1 MSEPARPRR
10 PRRLRRVITALLV
23 VAVLLV
29 IAATGVYWWQR
40 PMLRTGTGY
49 AALNEC
55 GVRLLA
61 HRDDPSSDL
70 PSNPLVPYLR
80 SDTSATGSTT
90 TILGVLAKQRAWY
103 TEGYGCT
110 LATSAPS
117 LPAPVVADAARNPF
131 SAQKVDPDPAVEK
144 AIGAAFGDD
153 LDATARDALGT
164 RAVLVIRDGQI
175 VGERYADGF
184 TASTRQVGWSMT
196 KSVANLMAG
205 RLVREGAL
213 DVTADALRPEW
224 TDDRRNITVEDL
236 LRMTSGLAWDE
247 EYVLGSTIT
256 TMLYDRADMAG
267 FVAEQPLAHAP
278 GEYQQYSSGSSNL
291 LCAVLAERDDAPA
304 ATLPGRT
311 ILAPLGLS
319 SAVVETDAVGTPVC
333 SSSMWAT
340 PRDWAAIGQF
350 ALQQGQWDGQRL
362 LPPNWMSWSTRVTR
376 VAGEEVG
383 YGAGW
388 WVNRL
393 PDGSTQYSAMPADT
407 YWASGH
413 DGQRVFVV
421 PSRNLVVVR
430 MGFSPDLDDTQLG
443 MVDLIGALSHGRAR

>member
-1 MSEPARPRR
+1 MSEAARAHRPRR
-10 PRRLRRVITALLV
+10 RRRVLTALLV
-23 VAVLLV
+23 VAALLV
-29 IAATGVYWWQR
+29 IAATAGYWWQR

-80 SDTSATGSTT
+80 SDTSDTGSTT

-110 LATSAPS
+110 LGSSAPA

-144 AIGAAFGDD
+144 AIGVAFGEG
-153 LDATARDALGT
+153 LGT

-184 TASTRQVGWSMT
+184 SASTRQVGWSMT

-205 RLVREGAL
+205 RLVREGKL

-236 LRMTSGLAWDE
+236 LRMTSGLVWDE

-267 FVAEQPLAHAP
+267 FVAEQPLAHPP
-278 GEYQQYSSGSSNL
+278 GRYQQYSSGSTNL
-291 LCAVLAERDDAPA
+291 LCAVLAERDGSPA

-311 ILAPLGLS
+311 LLAPLGMS
-319 SAVVETDAVGTPVC
+319 SAVLETDAVGTPVC
-333 SSSMWAT
+333 SSSLWAT
-340 PRDWAAIGQF
+340 PRDWAAMGQF

-362 LPPNWMSWSTRVTR
+362 LPPNWMSWSTQVHRGD
-376 VAGEEVG
+376 GEEVG

-393 PDGSTQYSAMPADT
+393 ADGSTQYSAMPADT

-413 DGQRVFVV
+413 DGQRVVVV

-443 MVDLIGALSHGRAR
+443 MVDLVGALTHGR